1 MHHLPMEGPQLLRID
16 LFCSR
21 QYLVIPPGEI
31 GVDTL
36 EVAEQLEIGRI
47 SPLTVNPAAEAIFR
61 LFKIIV
67 GKVQSHEGIR
77 QTCKNEWVVRARAT
91 QGEVLHVLTGTADAD
106 IDARTPREVHQRSAR
121 ILEQAIQQRAKN
133 KIIHTAVTQIVVE
146 H

>member
-67 GKVQSHEGIR
+67 GKVQSHDGIR
-77 QTCKNEWVVRARAT
+77 QTGKHEWVVRARAT
-91 QGEVLHVLTGTADAD
+91 HGDALQVLAGTADAD
-106 IDARTPREVHQRSAR
+106 TAASTPRAAHPHRPGF
-121 ILEQAIQQRAKN
+121 LDP
-133 KIIHTAVTQIVVE
+133 
-146 H
+146 

>member
-16 LFCSR
+16 VSSTDL
-21 QYLVIPPGEI
+21 YLVIPPREI
-31 GVDTL
+31 GIDTL

-77 QTCKNEWVVRARAT
+77 QTGKNEWVVRARAT
-91 QGEVLHVLTGTADAD
+91 QGDVLHILTGTADAD
-106 IDARTPREVHQRSAR
+106 IDARTPRAVHQRSAR
-121 ILEQAIQQRAKN
+121 FLEQAVQQRAQN
-133 KIIHTAVTQIVVE
+133 KVIHTAVTQIVVE